1 MAAHDA
7 VMAGLADEACLLTIM
22 GSEVFVLDNTGR
34 ERKSLTKRP
43 PVEYAFE
50 VDPLAAVV

>member
-34 ERKSLTKRP
+34 KRKSLTKRP
-43 PVEYAFE
+43 PVEDAFE